1 MICGK
6 EVGARTPCAVN
17 FMKKILVV
25 EDEAAIRE
33 FVVINLQRAGYD
45 VTEADC
51 GEKALELYAASPDF
65 DVAVLDIMMPG
76 IDGVAVCKELRR
88 QSNEIGIIMLTAKT
102 QEMDKITGLMT
113 GADDYVTKPFSPSEL
128 VARVDAVYRRVAL
141 AQMRSENKF
150 KEELCSGDFI
160 LNMRNRSLLKRGV
173 LIELTQVEFQ
183 IMEYFFS
190 NPSSAL
196 SRTDILTHVWGSDY
210 VGEEKIVD
218 VNIRRLRMKVEDNPS
233 VPQHILT
240 VWGLGYKWEA

>member
-1 MICGK
+1 MC
-6 EVGARTPCAVN
+6 RLTL
-17 FMKKILVV
+17 MKKILVV

-51 GEKALELYAASPDF
+51 GEKALQVYETDPTF
-65 DVAVLDIMMPG
+65 DIAVLDIMMPG
-76 IDGVAVCKELRR
+76 IDGISVCKELRK
-88 QSNEIGIIMLTAKT
+88 QNNEIGIIMLTAKT

-128 VARVDAVYRRVAL
+128 VARIDAVYRRVAL
-141 AQMRSENKF
+141 AQMRAKNKF
-150 KEELCSGDFI
+150 KEELKSGEFI
-160 LNMRNRSLLKRGV
+160 LNMRNRTLLKRGELV
-173 LIELTQVEFQ
+173 ELTQVEFQ

-190 NPSSAL
+190 NPSTAL
-196 SRTDILTHVWGSDY
+196 SRTDILNHVWGDDY

-218 VNIRRLRMKVEDNPS
+218 VNIRRLRMKVEDEPS
-233 VPQHILT
+233 LPRHILT